1 MPVLSSAVGQ
11 VFGDRTV
18 EITARMTMAYAAAIG
33 ATEDIYLD
41 DAREGG
47 VVAPPPFNVC
57 LEWPLLFDPRCRKLT
72 GTSDDEAWGG
82 LHVQQDTR
90 FHRVIRPGDRLRTVG
105 RITQIRST
113 RAGALVVAKMLTN
126 DAGSGDP
133 VASSWIHVIF
143 KGLYVD
149 GGDRSVD
156 NSPVLKSA
164 EDIDETQIHRVAVH
178 MPRALPHAYT
188 ECSGIWNP
196 IHTERTVAHRKGL
209 PDIIVHGTCTWAVAA
224 LHAIRHSG
232 AAPERL
238 KRFAARFEA
247 MVIPGT
253 DITVEMARLPS
264 EDEALQVQVRNAEGN
279 LAVADGIVELRAPP
293 ESPAMNAS

>member
-1 MPVLSSAVGQ
+1 
-11 VFGDRTV
+11 
-18 EITARMTMAYAAAIG
+18 MAYAGAIG
-33 ATEDIYLD
+33 ANEDIYLD

-47 VVAPPPFNVC
+47 VVAPPPFVVC

-72 GTSDDEAWGG
+72 GTDEDEAWGG

-90 FHRVIRPGDRLRTVG
+90 FHRVIRPGDRLRTLG
-105 RITQIRST
+105 RITQIRTT

-126 DAGSGDP
+126 DAGNGDP

-156 NSPVLKSA
+156 SSPALDA
-164 EDIDETQIHRVAVH
+164 AALDEATAHRTSVH
-178 MPRALPHAYT
+178 LPRTLPHAYT

-196 IHTERTVAHRKGL
+196 IHTERTVARRKGL
-209 PDIIVHGTCTWAVAA
+209 PDIIVHGTCTWAVTAMHLLRFA
-224 LHAIRHSG
+224 GSG
-232 AAPERL
+232 PERL
-238 KRFAARFEA
+238 KRFACRFEA

-253 DITVEMARLPS
+253 DVTLEMARIAGEGRNA
-264 EDEALQVQVRNAEGN
+264 EDDDILAVQVRNADGQ
-279 LAVADGIVELRAPP
+279 LAIADGVAALRPAP
-293 ESPAMNAS
+293 AG

>member
-11 VFGDRTV
+11 VFGDRTIEV
-18 EITARMTMAYAAAIG
+18 TSRMTMAYAAAIG
-33 ATEDIYLD
+33 ATEDIFLD

-47 VVAPPPFNVC
+47 VVAPPPFSAC
-57 LEWPLLFDPRCRKLT
+57 LEWPLLFDPKCRKLT

-105 RITQIRST
+105 RITQIRTT
-113 RAGALVVAKMLTN
+113 RAGALAVAKMLTN
-126 DAGSGDP
+126 DAGNGEA
-133 VASSWIHVIF
+133 VTSSWIHILF

-149 GGDRSVD
+149 GGDRAVD
-156 NSPVLKSA
+156 NSPALKSEEPDA
-164 EDIDETQIHRVAVH
+164 DATQRASLHL
-178 MPRALPHAYT
+178 PRTLPHAYT

-196 IHTERTVAHRKGL
+196 IHTERSIARRKGL

-224 LHAIRHSG
+224 LHALRQADAG
-232 AAPERL
+232 PERL
-238 KRFAARFEA
+238 KRFAGRFEA

-253 DITVEMARLPS
+253 DVVLESARLPGD
-264 EDEALQVQVRNAEGN
+264 DEAMQLQVRNAEGN
-279 LAVADGIVELRAPP
+279 LALADGIAEFRPQP
-293 ESPAMNAS
+293 GGTPG